1 MPEERVIRLRGV
13 RVHNLKGINL
23 DIPHRKLVVLCGLS
37 GSGKSSLA
45 LDTLYAEGQRR
56 YIESFSAY
64 TRQFLERLE
73 KPDADAIDGIPP
85 SIAVTAKQPPRSSR
99 STVATA
105 TEIADYLR
113 LLYAK
118 IGQVFCQDCGQ
129 PILPHNPRTV
139 ADVVKQLPPG
149 RRLIITFGLRLENHI
164 SGEKQTPGQ
173 VGQAFLPLAAALQ
186 QQGFIRLI
194 LGNRTIDLSA
204 QNPETLQE
212 IFAAEWSNR
221 LHQPSESPG
230 EISPTCEASV
240 QPETIASLES
250 QAPWIYVI
258 VDRLTTGQTSGSRL
272 LDSLETAFDR
282 GQGSCWL
289 FVEQPDTGVG
299 EQLDSVKNGGALAV
313 TPAASSLARREA
325 SIQPEPLCSQEVA
338 SAEFSPTPRSQE
350 GELSAGLAKCRPS
363 SCPHEAQEES
373 LFGQKGLVKDRLRA
387 FSGSPRDDR
396 GVVVWL
402 DARPWRR
409 MGFASDWI
417 CLDCS
422 RRYLPPEP
430 RLFSFNHPWGACPTC
445 EGFGNIIDVDMDLVV
460 PDPKKSLR
468 EGAIAPWNCP
478 AYAHELE
485 ELLRLAPRYGI
496 PTDVPFGELKPEHL
510 DKIIHGIPER
520 GFGGLD
526 GFFAWLE
533 RKKYKMH
540 IRVFLSRWR
549 SARPCPACQGARFR
563 PEALAVRIGGINI
576 AELMALKVSDALR
589 FFRQLQLSDWQRQ
602 VARTVLAQIQARLEY
617 LEAVGLGYL
626 TLDRTLRTLSGGE
639 MRRVALSSALGSSL
653 VNMLYV
659 LDEPSVGL
667 HPRDIQRLVQVLH
680 RLRDRGNTVVVVEH
694 EEAIIRA
701 ADHVIEIGPGAGERG
716 GRIVFQGT
724 PQQMEQ
730 CPDSLTGDYL
740 AGRRGIS
747 LPARRRSPQ
756 HGWIRLVGARGHN
769 LKNITVEFPLGVL
782 CVVTGVSGSGKST
795 LVQDTLYP
803 ALCRRL
809 HKEAPKPCPYDDL
822 LGDGQID
829 DCVLVDQTPIG
840 RTPRSNPVTYLKAF
854 DEIRQVFA
862 DTLEARTRNISASH
876 FSFNVDGGRCPHCQ
890 GEGYIEIDM
899 QFLADVFMK
908 CPQCGGTRYRDDI
921 LQITYRGRNIAEVL
935 EMTVR
940 EAFTF
945 FRGHPK
951 VQARLKRLL
960 DVGLDYLRLGQP
972 ANTLSGG
979 EAQRLKLAGYISWAK
994 RGRCLFIL
1002 DEPTTGLHFA
1012 DVVQLLDCFDALLSV
1027 GHSLIVVEH
1036 NLQIIKSADWII
1048 DLGPGAAE
1056 EGGEVVAKGTPE
1068 MVARNP
1074 RSLTGRFLADLL
1086 AKEQTPPQGAIT

>member
-1 MPEERVIRLRGV
+1 MAEQRWIRLRGV
-13 RVHNLKGINL
+13 RVHNLKGIDL
-23 DIPHRKLVVLCGLS
+23 DIPHRKLVVICGLS

-73 KPDADAIDGIPP
+73 KPEADTIDGIPP
-85 SIAVTAKQPPRSSR
+85 AMGVTAKQPPRSSR

-105 TEIADYLR
+105 TELADYLR

-118 IGQVFCQDCGQ
+118 IGQVVCQGCAQ
-129 PILPHNPRTV
+129 PVLPHTPATV
-139 ADVVKQLPPG
+139 AEVLQQLPPG
-149 RRLIITFGLRLENHI
+149 RRMMICFSVCPEN
-164 SGEKQTPGQ
+164 SGASENPRSTLPNEA
-173 VGQAFLPLAAALQ
+173 AFLELAAALQ
-186 QQGFIRLI
+186 QQGFIRLLI
-194 LGNRTIDLSA
+194 GRRMVDLSA
-204 QNPETLQE
+204 QSAQTLRE
-212 IFAAEWSNR
+212 IFQQEQNHFSQQAEPFSDSAPQEKHSSAQQTAQSAA
-221 LHQPSESPG
+221 HQRKKSTIQQREKASPQRA
-230 EISPTCEASV
+230 ETASV
-240 QPETIASLES
+240 QQAATASS
-250 QAPWIYVI
+250 DTTPPWIYVI
-258 VDRLTTGQTSGSRL
+258 VDRLSTGPSSSSRL
-272 LDSLETAFDR
+272 LDSLETAFQQGR
-282 GQGSCWL
+282 GSCWV
-289 FVEQPDTGVG
+289 FVEEPQ
-299 EQLDSVKNGGALAV
+299 GA
-313 TPAASSLARREA
+313 EA
-325 SIQPEPLCSQEVA
+325 GSD
-338 SAEFSPTPRSQE
+338 
-350 GELSAGLAKCRPS
+350 LSFQTNVPS
-363 SCPHEAQEES
+363 SQANVRFSQTN
-373 LFGQKGLVKDRLRA
+373 LRGR
-387 FSGSPRDDR
+387 SIEIDG
-396 GVVVWL
+396 
-402 DARPWRR
+402 RPWRR

-417 CLDCS
+417 CLDCH
-422 RRYLPPEP
+422 RRYLAPEP

-485 ELLRLAPRYGI
+485 ELLALAPRYGI
-496 PTDVPFGELKPEHL
+496 PTDLPFCELKPEHL
-510 DKIIHGIPER
+510 DKIIHGVPER
-520 GFGGLD
+520 DFGGLD

-563 PEALAVRIGGINI
+563 PETLAVRIGGVNI
-576 AELMALKVSDALR
+576 AELMAMKVSDALR
-589 FFRQLQLSDWQRQ
+589 FFRQLSLTDWQRQ
-602 VARTVLAQIQARLEY
+602 VARTVLTQIQARLEY

-659 LDEPSVGL
+659 LDEPSIGL

-701 ADHVIEIGPGAGERG
+701 ADQVIEIGPGAGQRG

-724 PQQMEQ
+724 PQEMEQ
-730 CPDSLTGDYL
+730 SSDSLTGDYL

-747 LPARRRSPQ
+747 LPQRRRNPE

-809 HKEAPKPCPYDDL
+809 RKEAPKPCPYEDL
-822 LGDGQID
+822 LGDGQLD

-862 DTLEARTRNISASH
+862 DTLEARTRNISASQ

-935 EMTVR
+935 DMTVR

-960 DVGLDYLRLGQP
+960 DVGLDYIRLGQP

-1012 DVVQLLDCFDALLSV
+1012 DVVQLLDCFDALLAV

-1036 NLQIIKSADWII
+1036 NLQVIKSADWII
-1048 DLGPGAAE
+1048 DLGPGAAD

-1074 RSLTGRFLADLL
+1074 RSVTGRFLADILARNQTAL
-1086 AKEQTPPQGAIT
+1086 AKTKTPSQT

>member
-1 MPEERVIRLRGV
+1 MAPQQYIRLRGV
-13 RVHNLKGINL
+13 RVHNLKGIDL
-23 DIPHRKLVVLCGLS
+23 DIPHRKLVVLCGVS

-73 KPDADAIDGIPP
+73 KPDADWIDGILPAM
-85 SIAVTAKQPPRSSR
+85 AVTAKQPPRSSR

-118 IGQVFCQDCGQ
+118 IGQVVCQDCGQ
-129 PILPHNPRTV
+129 PVLRHSPRTV
-139 ADVVKQLPPG
+139 AEVIEQLPAN
-149 RRLIITFGLRLENHI
+149 RRLMITFAVEFK
-164 SGEKQTPGQ
+164 S
-173 VGQAFLPLAAALQ
+173 PLSAEAVREFRDLATTLQ
-186 QQGFIRLI
+186 QQGFIRLMV
-194 LGNRTIDLSA
+194 GSRMVDLSTLT
-204 QNPETLQE
+204 PETLRE
-212 IFAAEWSNR
+212 IFFQQGNISAD
-221 LHQPSESPG
+221 QPQNAPPSKGSEN
-230 EISPTCEASV
+230 EKAI
-240 QPETIASLES
+240 
-250 QAPWIYVI
+250 IYVI
-258 VDRLTTGQTSGSRL
+258 VDRLTTGGASGSRV
-272 LDSLETAFDR
+272 LDSLETAFQQ
-282 GQGSCWL
+282 GQGSCWV
-289 FVEQPDTGVG
+289 FVEEPPGKEGLWANGPKD
-299 EQLDSVKNGGALAV
+299 LADS
-313 TPAASSLARREA
+313 P
-325 SIQPEPLCSQEVA
+325 
-338 SAEFSPTPRSQE
+338 FSPAE
-350 GELSAGLAKCRPS
+350 GKTSPS
-363 SCPHEAQEES
+363 SGPSGSCSRVAAQANQEEPS
-373 LFGQKGLVKDRLRA
+373 PPRRPD
-387 FSGSPRDDR
+387 SGPKTLPHPQAGSR
-396 GVVVWL
+396 GVVVRMEGRL
-402 DARPWRR
+402 WRR
-409 MGFASDWI
+409 MGFAADWI
-417 CLDCS
+417 CLDCN

-445 EGFGNIIDVDMDLVV
+445 EGFGNIIDIDMDLVV

-496 PTDVPFGELKPEHL
+496 PTDVPFCQLAPEHV

-549 SARPCPACQGARFR
+549 SARPCPSCQGARFR
-563 PEALAVRIGGINI
+563 PEALAVQIGGVHI
-576 AELMALKVSDALR
+576 AELMAMKVSDALE
-589 FFRQLQLSDWQRQ
+589 FFRHLELSDWQRQ
-602 VARTVLAQIQARLEY
+602 VARTVLAQIQARLKY

-653 VNMLYV
+653 VNILYI
-659 LDEPSVGL
+659 LDEPSIGL

-701 ADHVIEIGPGAGERG
+701 ADQVIEIGPGAGQRG

-724 PQQMEQ
+724 PEEMEK
-730 CPDSLTGDYL
+730 CPDSLTGDFL

-747 LPARRRSPQ
+747 LPPRRRSPE
-756 HGWIRLVGARGHN
+756 HGWIRLLGARGHN
-769 LKNITVEFPLGVL
+769 LKNITVDFPLGVL

-809 HKEAPKPCPYDDL
+809 RKEAPKPCPYDDL

-829 DCVLVDQTPIG
+829 DCVLVDQSPIG

-862 DTLEARTRNISASH
+862 DTLEARTRNISPSQ

-908 CPQCGGTRYRDDI
+908 CPQCGGTRYRDEI

-935 EMTVR
+935 DMTVR

-960 DVGLDYLRLGQP
+960 DVGLDYIRLGQP

-1056 EGGEVVAKGTPE
+1056 QGGEVVAKGPPE

-1074 RSLTGRFLADLL
+1074 RSITGRFLAPIL
-1086 AKEQTPPQGAIT
+1086 ARHQTPQQA